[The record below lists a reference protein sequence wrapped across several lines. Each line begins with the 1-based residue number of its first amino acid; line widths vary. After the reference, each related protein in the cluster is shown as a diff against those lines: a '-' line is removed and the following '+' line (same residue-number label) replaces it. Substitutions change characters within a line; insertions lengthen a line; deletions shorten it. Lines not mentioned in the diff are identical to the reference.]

1 MRALVRAITYGL
13 LAANAA
19 AADRDFSRR
28 LHDKVLQQVDANK
41 DERISVDE
49 LNKFDE
55 GWLNDRLHSKYL
67 AMGDHNKDGI
77 VDFREFE
84 EATAH
89 LKDET

>member
-1 MRALVRAITYGL
+1 M
-13 LAANAA
+13 
-19 AADRDFSRR
+19 
-28 LHDKVLQQVDANK
+28 
-41 DERISVDE
+41 DE